1 MRVFGEAKILSSYLY
16 PMGNFS
22 FDIEVFEDEIVAIRI
37 EDGTYYMFKQGSSF
51 LAFNYLNH
59 GGSIE
64 KLKSSMEGNPILSA
78 AFSQFLQFLNEEGF
92 QFKNDSKI
100 EMELP
105 HFTNPEF
112 NFKKFDDMGDLI
124 KLDPIHDVSD
134 LGWPEKK

>member
-1 MRVFGEAKILSSYLY
+1 ME
-16 PMGNFS
+16 NFS

-37 EDGTYYMFKQGSSF
+37 EDGTYYMFKQGNAF
-51 LAFNYLNH
+51 LTFNYLNQ

-64 KLKSSMEGNPILSA
+64 KLKLSLDGNPT
-78 AFSQFLQFLNEEGF
+78 FSTSLNQFLQFLKEEGF
-92 QFKNDSKI
+92 QFKDDSKLEI
-100 EMELP
+100 ELP
-105 HFTNPEF
+105 QFTNPEF

>member
-1 MRVFGEAKILSSYLY
+1 
-16 PMGNFS
+16 MGKFS
-22 FDIEVFEDEIVAIRI
+22 FDIENFGDEIVAIRI

-51 LAFNYLNH
+51 LAFNYLTK

-64 KLKSSMEGNPILSA
+64 KLKRSIEGNPTLSI
-78 AFSQFLQFLNEEGF
+78 SLNQFLQFLKEEGF
-92 QFKNDSKI
+92 QFNDESNLEI
-100 EMELP
+100 ELP